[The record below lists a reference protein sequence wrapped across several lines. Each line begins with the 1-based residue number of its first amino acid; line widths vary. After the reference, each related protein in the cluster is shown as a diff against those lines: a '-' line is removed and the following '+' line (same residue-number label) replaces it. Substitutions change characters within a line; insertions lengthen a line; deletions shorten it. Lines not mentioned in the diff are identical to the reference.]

1 MNRKLLWIIKL
12 IVYVALFFPAAYG
25 WFILLYIVSDV
36 PILQYILLI
45 VGAALYIG
53 LGILIFR
60 FKVKKP
66 EAASQTV
73 PDRSAKIKQFKT
85 GAVFFAAAILV
96 IIGILL
102 FPTFMRNME
111 RLRAKH
117 AYHTADE
124 IICYQ
129 NDRNTHAN
137 LMGTPL
143 NQNTILLNY
152 DWMHVTFIYDMS
164 FEQMRKVRLKPAAPE
179 QTTDNIQFVSP
190 LSGEGKTLTV
200 YGNENVVTGISVIC
214 ADGSLY
220 YADIASENL
229 GFSDTAYSVTQ
240 NALNQSDEVV
250 PYTDAPAK

>member
-60 FKVKKP
+60 FKIKKP

-111 RLRAKH
+111 RPATAEIRCDFADGQSTQAHGVDGDVKCYKTQYANH
-117 AYHTADE
+117 TEAYMISAQWFLADAGYMVSLSSYGAEPPHT
-124 IICYQ
+124 
-129 NDRNTHAN
+129 
-137 LMGTPL
+137 M
-143 NQNTILLNY
+143 
-152 DWMHVTFIYDMS
+152 
-164 FEQMRKVRLKPAAPE
+164 
-179 QTTDNIQFVSP
+179 P
-190 LSGEGKTLTV
+190 LSVFG
-200 YGNENVVTGISVIC
+200 
-214 ADGSLY
+214 
-220 YADIASENL
+220 
-229 GFSDTAYSVTQ
+229 
-240 NALNQSDEVV
+240 
-250 PYTDAPAK
+250 